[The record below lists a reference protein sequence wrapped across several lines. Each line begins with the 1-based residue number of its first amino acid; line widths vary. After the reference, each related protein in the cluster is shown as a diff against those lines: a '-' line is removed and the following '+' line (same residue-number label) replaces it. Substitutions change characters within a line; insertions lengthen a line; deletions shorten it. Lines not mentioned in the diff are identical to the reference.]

1 MGSRRGTVRFK
12 GTVMLNG
19 RNTGFTLIELMIVIA
34 IIAILAAIALPAYQD
49 YVVRSRLIEAAV
61 MADELKT
68 LVAENA
74 TNGKP
79 CNTGF
84 IIPTTD
90 TENLVATGETID
102 AVTGTIQIPVTAI
115 AGGPGKSLFF
125 KPHSAGL
132 DLSCGITIPPEAIT
146 WGCKAADGTTIA
158 EKYLP
163 AECRT

>member
-1 MGSRRGTVRFK
+1 MF
-12 GTVMLNG
+12 NG

-49 YVVRSRLIEAAV
+49 YVVRSRLSEAAV

-84 IIPTTD
+84 IVPTTD
-90 TENLVATGETID
+90 TENLLATGETIN
-102 AVTGTIQIPVTAI
+102 AVTGQILIPTTVI
-115 AGGPGKSLFF
+115 AGNGTFAFNPT
-125 KPHSAGL
+125 SAGAAL
-132 DLSCGITIPPEAIT
+132 NCGVTIPAEAIT